1 MVITII
7 IDLIAETF
15 IQGYCCCYYY
25 YQYKDRRRAI
35 KMNMLH

>member
-15 IQGYCCCYYY
+15 FQGYYYYY
-25 YQYKDRRRAI
+25 YQYKDSRRAI

>member
-15 IQGYCCCYYY
+15 FQGIIIIIISI
-25 YQYKDRRRAI
+25 KTVEESI

>member
-15 IQGYCCCYYY
+15 FQEYYYY
-25 YQYKDRRRAI
+25 YQYKDSRRAI